1 MIAAEEARALRDD
14 VDVWRERAMEHDKT
28 RAELAQLRHKFEDAE
43 YMSRRCDVCVWGLTR
58 RLLLLALSMTN

>member
-43 YMSRRCDVCVWGLTR
+43 YMSRRCDV
-58 RLLLLALSMTN
+58 RLCAVCCC

>member
-43 YMSRRCDVCVWGLTR
+43 YMSRRCDVRLRGPAR
-58 RLLLLALSMTN
+58 RSLSVAMPK